1 MRSAEAQAW
10 QQAEV
15 ALEAAKAERRSRRRR
30 ETNGKDSFTD
40 DGIYVYISVYIYTYT
55 ALQLR

>member
-15 ALEAAKAERRSRRRR
+15 ALEAAKAEPAP
-30 ETNGKDSFTD
+30 EGDEWEVND
-40 DGIYVYISVYIYTYT
+40 
-55 ALQLR
+55 